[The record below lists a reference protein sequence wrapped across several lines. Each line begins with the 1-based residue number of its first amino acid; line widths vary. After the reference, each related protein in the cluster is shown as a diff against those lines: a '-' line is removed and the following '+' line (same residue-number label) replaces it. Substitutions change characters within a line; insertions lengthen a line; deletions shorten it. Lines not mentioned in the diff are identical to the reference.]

1 MLPLPNTSTFPPQTQ
16 PQTTYTPQMFQASK
30 TYIQQGPYIPTTRP
44 YYQQPPHTTQTPWH
58 QPQLTW
64 IDNTNSFQA
73 PQLQNQQPY
82 QNPPNPTDHN
92 FAQSFSKGIK
102 LEFPKIDGD
111 NPAGWLRQAEKCFA
125 LAETPL
131 HKRVKFAEVL
141 LVGKADH
148 WLRSI
153 GINTNSLTWSEF
165 VALINSRFAAETSL
179 ELIDSFCHMEQST
192 DLAA

>member
-1 MLPLPNTSTFPPQTQ
+1 
-16 PQTTYTPQMFQASK
+16 
-30 TYIQQGPYIPTTRP
+30 
-44 YYQQPPHTTQTPWH
+44 
-58 QPQLTW
+58 
-64 IDNTNSFQA
+64 
-73 PQLQNQQPY
+73 
-82 QNPPNPTDHN
+82 
-92 FAQSFSKGIK
+92 
-102 LEFPKIDGD
+102 
-111 NPAGWLRQAEKCFA
+111 
-125 LAETPL
+125 
-131 HKRVKFAEVL
+131 VKFAEVL